1 MRFRKTPA
9 YFNFALFFMLTVLV
23 MLSCDN
29 DSDLFRDVILKDD
42 PIEIEELSPSNNDLL
57 PIENVESVD
66 LESRITFFPAV
77 NDAYFEDGMG
87 FNTQVNRLQEDSR
100 ISYLMFDLSQIE
112 SIGGVLT
119 SATLEF
125 TIHED
130 TGQGLIEVYKGNSN
144 DWTENNLTQ
153 DSAPSTDVRL
163 GSVNKEYKLNEKIR
177 IDLDVDEI
185 VLEYATLILIHKGEN
200 DVAFASQENNEF
212 EGPKLKVV
220 YDTSIEADEIVI
232 VDNQQLEEESTE
244 NETPETEEDP
254 QSEDNIEEENE
265 NDTSEEE
272 SAEESTEEEETEEE
286 HIEEEENDTSE
297 DQSTDEEEAEEETED
312 EVAEEET
319 TNAEPIAIVDATP
332 KTGFAPLEVQFSSNQ
347 STDDKGISKYEWN
360 FKDGATSSQSN
371 PKHIFNEVGTYNVI
385 HKVYDEEG
393 ESSIADVLITVQA
406 KPNEAPVAVATANQ
420 LEGNAP
426 LEVNF
431 RGSDSTDDKGISS
444 YYWDFPLD
452 PSAAPNNTRTFAIPG
467 VYIISLTVTDAEGLQ
482 NTAQLTVTVNVSNN
496 TPPPPM
502 GCSTTGGKAD
512 DSGFKSWCWQDVNL
526 PSGVP
531 GDDNFSNTELVISSE
546 CNPGQVTNDG
556 NRLRFSLNPTSPEP
570 QSWCSNSFNMR
581 AEIRTAPWRVNHP
594 IGTEEWF
601 GWSYTF
607 GDNYKIDKINPWLFF
622 QIHEGTT
629 GKTPMIALWCTS
641 ENGAGGVSAGEIIV
655 SNTTGGQ
662 VYSTTGVRP
671 QAGQTI
677 DVVIRVIYGDETN
690 GLLQIWIDGNK
701 VHDVTRRTVHSFNP
715 VGGNAKF
722 GIYKWP
728 WRQASGVQSSAQQ
741 GINSLE
747 TFMGPLRIITR
758 KPGDP
763 DYKKDSYQE
772 VAPR

>member
-1 MRFRKTPA
+1 MIT
-9 YFNFALFFMLTVLV
+9 MMVI
-23 MLSCDN
+23 LSCDN
-29 DSDLFRDVILKDD
+29 DSDLFREAIFNEDST
-42 PIEIEELSPSNNDLL
+42 EIDELFPSNNDSL
-57 PIENVESVD
+57 PVESDTNDIESVD

-87 FNTQVNRLQEDSR
+87 FNTQVNRLEEDSR

-130 TGQGLIEVYKGNSN
+130 TGQGIIEVFKGNSN

-153 DSAPSTDVRL
+153 DSAPSTDVLL
-163 GSVNKEYKLNEKIR
+163 GSINKEYKLNEKIR
-177 IDLDVDEI
+177 IDLDVQEI
-185 VLEYATLILIHKGEN
+185 GLEYATLVLFHKGEN
-200 DVAFASQENNEF
+200 DLAFASQENNAF

-220 YDTSIEADEIVI
+220 YETSVDADEIVI
-232 VDNQQLEEESTE
+232 EDPQEIDEESSENETAETEEESQ
-244 NETPETEEDP
+244 NEDSTNEE
-254 QSEDNIEEENE
+254 SE

-272 SAEESTEEEETEEE
+272 GNNEESTEEVETEEE
-286 HIEEEENDTSE
+286 QTDEEENDTTE
-297 DQSTDEEEAEEETED
+297 DESTDEEAEEEAED
-312 EVAEEET
+312 EVTEEVT
-319 TNAEPIAIVDATP
+319 TNAEPIAIADATP
-332 KTGFAPLEVQFSSNQ
+332 KTGFAPLEVQFSGSQ
-347 STDDKGISKYEWN
+347 SSDDNGILTYEWN
-360 FKDGATSSQSN
+360 FKDGTTSSQSN
-371 PKHIFNEVGTYNVI
+371 PKHIFNGVGTYNVSL
-385 HKVYDEEG
+385 KVYDDEG
-393 ESSIADVLITVQA
+393 KSSTADVLITVQA

-420 LEGNAP
+420 LEGDAP
-426 LEVNF
+426 LEVYF
-431 RGSDSTDDKGISS
+431 RGSDSTDDKGISN

-452 PSAAPNNTRTFAIPG
+452 PSAAPNNTRTFAMPG
-467 VYIISLTVTDAEGLQ
+467 VYVISLTVTDAEGLQ
-482 NTAQLTVTVNVSNN
+482 NTAQLTITVNESN
-496 TPPPPM
+496 TMPPPPLPM

-526 PSGVP
+526 PSGEP
-531 GDDNFSNTELVISSE
+531 GKDNFSNGDLVISNE

-570 QSWCSNSFNMR
+570 QGWCSNSYNMR

-662 VYSTTGVRP
+662 LYSTTGVRP

-677 DVVIRVIYGDETN
+677 DIVIRVIYGDENN

-701 VHDVTRRTVHSFNP
+701 VHDAKRRTVHRFNP